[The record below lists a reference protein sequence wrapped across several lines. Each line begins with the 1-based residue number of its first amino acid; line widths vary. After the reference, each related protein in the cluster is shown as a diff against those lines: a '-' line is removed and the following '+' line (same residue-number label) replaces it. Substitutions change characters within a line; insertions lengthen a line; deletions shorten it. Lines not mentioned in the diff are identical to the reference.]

1 MRSFQHYTTG
11 CPEKTERFELLKNM
25 LIYAMHS
32 KTQNAVFDLLIA
44 FCFFPDTLFGI
55 NF

>member
-25 LIYAMHS
+25 LIYAM
-32 KTQNAVFDLLIA
+32 QNMSEHKVLYSNVYIM
-44 FCFFPDTLFGI
+44 I
-55 NF
+55 VNNF

>member
-32 KTQNAVFDLLIA
+32 KTLENMSEHKVLYSNVYIM
-44 FCFFPDTLFGI
+44 I
-55 NF
+55 VNNF